1 MDTNRS
7 DRRIS
12 RRLPFETTLRVR
24 DWKQT
29 GAMERNEV
37 SVNLSVSGAFSTR
50 ACPWP
55 LHKLALSD
63 SERLQEFL
71 LRAMPAE

>member
-12 RRLPFETTLRVR
+12 RRLPFKTTMRVR
-24 DWKQT
+24 DWKT
-29 GAMERNEV
+29 GPMERNEV
-37 SVNLSVSGAFSTR
+37 PVNLSESGAFSTR

>member
-12 RRLPFETTLRVR
+12 RRLPFKTTMRVH
-24 DWKQT
+24 DWKT
-29 GAMERNEV
+29 GPMVRNEV
-37 SVNLSVSGAFSTR
+37 SVNLSESGAFSTR

-63 SERLQEFL
+63 GERLQESL
-71 LRAMPAE
+71 VRAMPAE